1 MTGRQFI
8 PNVPSRACMFLAR
21 ERRGGVSFRG
31 IIKSH
36 RCPPICSFP
45 CSFFPS
51 LALFYAT
58 DLSARG
64 ARGARREPG
73 GGGKCKR
80 RKSTYSSHEFFTTIS
95 LAHMDIFAVI

>member
-73 GGGKCKR
+73 GGGEMQKKE
-80 RKSTYSSHEFFTTIS
+80 KYIQ
-95 LAHMDIFAVI
+95 